1 MRTRATMGVMNQLRY
16 FFAIMVA
23 LTVFGGGFA
32 ATAQEA
38 DPRALFKR
46 IEALRKDV
54 SDLQSVVYGGK
65 APPPAGTVAASAA
78 PGDAERT
85 ARLEVRLSEVEDQ
98 MRALTGEVERVAH
111 DISQVAERL
120 DKLVAD
126 VDFRLTEIEKAQRAA
141 LAAQAA
147 PARPAAAPA
156 ASAAAAPGPLA
167 PGASGAAQPPASSA
181 GTTSAALTTPAL
193 PPGTP
198 EEQYKYAY
206 DLLRRADYAEAER
219 AFKAFVEAHAD
230 HKLASNAFY
239 WLAETYYVRGDYGQA
254 ATYFARG
261 YQDYPDSVKA
271 PDNLLKLAMSLA
283 RLDRKKDACV
293 TFEELAARFPTA
305 SQAIKRRA
313 ASERKRA
320 GCS

>member
-1 MRTRATMGVMNQLRY
+1 MRQFRNLLSIVA
-16 FFAIMVA
+16 VA
-23 LTVFGGGFA
+23 LVFGGGVGF
-32 ATAQEA
+32 AQET
-38 DPRALFKR
+38 DQRALFNR
-46 IEALRKDV
+46 LEALRKDV

-65 APPPAGTVAASAA
+65 TPPPAGTVAAPAA
-78 PGDAERT
+78 SGPGDAERT
-85 ARLEVRLSEVEDQ
+85 ARLEVRLSEIEDQ
-98 MRALTGEVERVAH
+98 MRGLTGEVERVAY
-111 DISQVAERL
+111 DISQVADRL

-126 VDFRLTEIEKAQRAA
+126 VDFRLSEIEKAQRD
-141 LAAQAA
+141 AQAA
-147 PARPAAAPA
+147 RAAAPPA
-156 ASAAAAPGPLA
+156 GATPAPATTAGNQAAAT
-167 PGASGAAQPPASSA
+167 PPAA
-181 GTTSAALTTPAL
+181 PATSAALTAPAL

-198 EEQYKYAY
+198 DEQYKYAY
-206 DLLRRADYAEAER
+206 DLLRSEEYADAER

-230 HKLASNAFY
+230 HKLAGNAFY
-239 WLAETYYVRGDYGQA
+239 WLAETFYVRGDYAQA

-261 YQDYPDSVKA
+261 YQEYPASVKA

-293 TFEELAARFPTA
+293 TFEELDTRFPTA

>member
-1 MRTRATMGVMNQLRY
+1 MKQLRY
-16 FFAIMVA
+16 LLSIMIAVA
-23 LTVFGGGFA
+23 VLGGAFA

-65 APPPAGTVAASAA
+65 APPPAGTVAAA

-141 LAAQAA
+141 LAARTTPA
-147 PARPAAAPA
+147 PAAAQPAAAQASAPAAAAPA
-156 ASAAAAPGPLA
+156 ASAP
-167 PGASGAAQPPASSA
+167 AQPPAPAA
-181 GTTSAALTTPAL
+181 GTTTAALPTPAL

-198 EEQYKYAY
+198 DEQYKYAY

-239 WLAETYYVRGDYGQA
+239 WLAETYYVRGDYSQA

-320 GCS
+320 GCP